1 MDIPIPSSL
10 FRHLPKV
17 GKCPNLGFLD
27 STSDKQFPSEHVNES
42 FKMAEKNFR
51 NWVGFREEAD
61 RAPVANPVDRIR
73 ELESQLAD
81 LKSRRDITGLSREEF
96 EILATETAMSMIK
109 SAQAREAKALS
120 TSERLISESSRNA
133 KDVLDGAEN
142 KARSILAGAETRGRK
157 YISTAE
163 LEAAELIRDASRE
176 ATAIADAKVREAEAI
191 VDGKRREAAALASA
205 ARREA
210 ERLISEASENV
221 VEYRSW
227 LADIIA
233 ESERLYRSQTQALS
247 AAESAISQSREK
259 LDGAFARLNRMQ
271 QIVNNALNE
280 DGSVKKSAPI
290 RVESKRTS
298 PALDAPRRSTSSPAN
313 RSAKKSP
320 TKRK

>member
-1 MDIPIPSSL
+1 
-10 FRHLPKV
+10 
-17 GKCPNLGFLD
+17 
-27 STSDKQFPSEHVNES
+27 
-42 FKMAEKNFR
+42 MAEKNFR

-73 ELESQLAD
+73 ELESQLSD

-133 KDVLDGAEN
+133 KDVLEGAEN
-142 KARSILAGAETRGRK
+142 KARSLLAGAETRGRK

-176 ATAIADAKVREAEAI
+176 ADAI
-191 VDGKRREAAALASA
+191 VDGKRREAAALATA

-221 VEYRSW
+221 IEYRTW
-227 LADIIA
+227 LADIIS
-233 ESERLYRSQTQALS
+233 ESERLYRSQGQALS
-247 AAESAISQSREK
+247 AAEAAIAQSREK

-280 DGSVKKSAPI
+280 DGTVKKSAPI
-290 RVESKRTS
+290 RVESKRTR
-298 PALDAPRRSTSSPAN
+298 PALDAPRGSSKPPAK
-313 RSAKKSP
+313 RTAKKTS